1 MKKLSPLVSILVPVY
16 GVEKYIERCA
26 ISLFEQTYENLEY
39 VFVDDCSPD
48 KSIQVL
54 EDVLVKYPQRINQ
67 VKIIHHSHNR
77 GISAVRNSLV
87 EHASGDFVFFV
98 DSDDWVEINSVEL
111 LVKRQQEA
119 NADIVTARAY
129 FHLPDRTVEYPDGGW
144 QADKETALKELLRQ
158 ELSHSLWRRL
168 IRTSL
173 FSKNNI
179 RLREG
184 VNMDEDFR
192 MIILL
197 FYYANKVDGLDAFLY
212 HYNREN
218 GDSYMTKYL
227 DQCQLQDQRLES
239 INGIIHFFKKRDQE
253 CHNISCEYKVKS
265 LYRIVGIAAEHNSKE
280 RFKSTIKELN
290 NYRQYWSVI
299 KWNYSFLRLME
310 CNYYSFKLLSPFLSL
325 AKSFYHIIKQYNK
338 IGYTV

>member
-1 MKKLSPLVSILVPVY
+1 MKKLRPLVSILVPVY

-87 EHASGDFVFFV
+87 EHASGNFVFFV

-129 FHLPDRTVEYPDGGW
+129 FHLPDCTVEYPDGGW
-144 QADKETALKELLRQ
+144 QADKETALKQLLRQ
-158 ELSHSLWRRL
+158 GLSHSLWRRL

-173 FSKNNI
+173 FRENGI
-179 RLREG
+179 MLREG
-184 VNMDEDFR
+184 VNMDEDLYMTVF
-192 MIILL
+192 L
-197 FYYANKVDGLDAFLY
+197 FYYASKVDGLDAFIY

-227 DQCQLQDQRLES
+227 DYYYLQDQRLES
-239 INGIIHFFKKRDQE
+239 INGIIHFFEKRDQE
-253 CHNISCEYKVKS
+253 CHSFSCEYKVKS
-265 LYRIVGIAAEHNSKE
+265 LYKIVGIAADHNDKD
-280 RFKSTIKELN
+280 RFDSTIKELN
-290 NYRQYWSVI
+290 NYRQYWDAI
-299 KWNYSFLRLME
+299 KWNYSSLRLME
-310 CNYYSFKLLSPFLSL
+310 YNYYSFKLFSPILSL
-325 AKSFYHIIKQYNK
+325 ARSLYHIMKQ
-338 IGYTV
+338 